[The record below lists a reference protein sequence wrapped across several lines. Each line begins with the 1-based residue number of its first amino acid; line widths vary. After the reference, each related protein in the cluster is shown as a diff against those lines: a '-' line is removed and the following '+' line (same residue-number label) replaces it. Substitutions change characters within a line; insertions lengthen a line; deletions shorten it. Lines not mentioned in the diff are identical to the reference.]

1 MVWADSDEKKKKGS
15 GVGIAINKKWERHL
29 ARVEVIESFVVKASF
44 IFKKAELV
52 FWSLYIP
59 PNNEQQQKRIQ
70 RQIMKSVI
78 AAKQN
83 THHIIGGDF
92 NIAEDPKLDN
102 ANFKKD
108 NNNKAKKRLPLLSW
122 LKSLGFVET
131 FRACNPEAKKFSW
144 SNSRSATR
152 IDHIW
157 VSESLSRTLRQS
169 DIEEMDM
176 VTQSDH
182 NLVWAEV
189 GLEEILGPQKAET
202 GDSQKATRKV
212 YLYEK
217 ATKENWEDYR
227 TQLDHAV
234 KSNYR
239 KLLERSKGKERIER
253 EIDELWEVIEKAIG
267 KAAANNVLVVKI
279 KRDRAEVGI
288 TRRPYQKELKMLA
301 RLQKKTKDR
310 EGQEVDEINKMLYN
324 EQINIINRE
333 AGAEVP
339 KLIDKVSSI

>member
-1 MVWADSDEKKKKGS
+1 
-15 GVGIAINKKWERHL
+15 
-29 ARVEVIESFVVKASF
+29 
-44 IFKKAELV
+44 
-52 FWSLYIP
+52 
-59 PNNEQQQKRIQ
+59 
-70 RQIMKSVI
+70 
-78 AAKQN
+78 KQN

-169 DIEEMDM
+169 DIEEMDI
-176 VTQSDH
+176 VTQSNH

-202 GDSQKATRKV
+202 
-212 YLYEK
+212 
-217 ATKENWEDYR
+217 
-227 TQLDHAV
+227 
-234 KSNYR
+234 
-239 KLLERSKGKERIER
+239 
-253 EIDELWEVIEKAIG
+253 
-267 KAAANNVLVVKI
+267 
-279 KRDRAEVGI
+279 
-288 TRRPYQKELKMLA
+288 
-301 RLQKKTKDR
+301 
-310 EGQEVDEINKMLYN
+310 
-324 EQINIINRE
+324 
-333 AGAEVP
+333 
-339 KLIDKVSSI
+339 

>member
-1 MVWADSDEKKKKGS
+1 
-15 GVGIAINKKWERHL
+15 
-29 ARVEVIESFVVKASF
+29 
-44 IFKKAELV
+44 
-52 FWSLYIP
+52 
-59 PNNEQQQKRIQ
+59 
-70 RQIMKSVI
+70 
-78 AAKQN
+78 
-83 THHIIGGDF
+83 
-92 NIAEDPKLDN
+92 
-102 ANFKKD
+102 
-108 NNNKAKKRLPLLSW
+108 W

-144 SNSRSATR
+144 SNSRSTTR

-157 VSESLSRTLRQS
+157 VSESLSRALRQS

-202 GDSQKATRKV
+202 GDSWKATRKV

-227 TQLDHAV
+227 TQLDHVV

-253 EIDELWEVIEKAIG
+253 ETDELWEVIERAIG
-267 KAAANNVLVVKI
+267 IAAANNIPVVKI
-279 KRDRAEVGI
+279 KRDRAEAGA
-288 TRRPYQKELKMLA
+288 TRRPY
-301 RLQKKTKDR
+301 
-310 EGQEVDEINKMLYN
+310 
-324 EQINIINRE
+324 
-333 AGAEVP
+333 
-339 KLIDKVSSI
+339 